1 MEASLNRKSEAAEG
15 LVARIQRLE
24 DIEAIK
30 QLIARYAMAADR
42 QNNPDLMLQLFT
54 EDGVLDVGS
63 GYGRYQGREVLREF
77 LSGTADIISWSLHFN
92 ISPLIEINEDG
103 AGAAASWYLWE
114 PANMPD
120 PKTGGEIAVWIG
132 GTYTS
137 DVVKEHDGKWRFKEI
152 RLRMEIMSPYDEGW
166 VKKPWHELARP
177 DDEDETPQ
185 PDRSLKSD

>member
-1 MEASLNRKSEAAEG
+1 MEASLDRKSEATEG

-30 QLIARYAMAADR
+30 QLIARYAMASDR
-42 QNNPDLMLQLFT
+42 HNDPALMLPLFT

-63 GYGRYQGREVLREF
+63 GYGRYQGHEVLREF
-77 LSGTADIISWSLHFN
+77 FLGTSDIISWSLHFN

-103 AGAAASWYLWE
+103 ASAAASWYLWE

-120 PKTGGEIAVWIG
+120 PKTEGQIAVWIG

-137 DVVKEHDGKWRFKEI
+137 DVVKGDDGKWRFKEI

-166 VKKPWHELARP
+166 VKKPWHELGRP
-177 DDEDETPQ
+177 DNEDKSPQ
-185 PDRSLKSD
+185 SNQSLKSD